1 MRSAEA
7 RKNAAHRY
15 NERLADLVLRWRRT
29 RLILMG
35 VLLVL
40 AAAVHLATHNM
51 MVSLPFVAGAVVVLF
66 FWLDA
71 SERLREIRKR
81 NWQRLTPSRSSHGS
95 PAQSARTNPGAAG
108 QPSSV

>member
-1 MRSAEA
+1 MSFR
-7 RKNAAHRY
+7 
-15 NERLADLVLRWRRT
+15 
-29 RLILMG
+29 
-35 VLLVL
+35 LVL
-40 AAAVHLATHNM
+40 AVTVYFSTHSIIG
-51 MVSLPFVAGAVVVLF
+51 SLPFVAGAVVVFF

-95 PAQSARTNPGAAG
+95 PAQPARTNPGAAG